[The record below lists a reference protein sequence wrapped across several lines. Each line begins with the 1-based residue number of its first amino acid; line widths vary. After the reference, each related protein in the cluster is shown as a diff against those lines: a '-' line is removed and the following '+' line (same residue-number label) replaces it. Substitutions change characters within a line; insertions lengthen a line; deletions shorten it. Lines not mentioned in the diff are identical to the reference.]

1 MRSPRKLG
9 LLLFLLLLTG
19 SVTSIVVATAW
30 LPDENTTIE
39 ILGYNLYKFEGS
51 GHYAVFYPLPNG
63 SAKLL
68 KTGKV
73 GLLPTLIKIPREEWL
88 RAFSAENNNV
98 LRTQPV
104 PLVIFVNDKGLGFAT
119 LRGSKIILKPIEV
132 PNNPSVMTTKA
143 CPKGYVPEG
152 PRYCVPNDVTTNWV
166 EVLESK
172 TITEPISF
180 IGIRVENNVLRKLEF
195 EMWLF
200 LHRSTYAYW
209 TVGLNV
215 GPITVYTK
223 KLGEHF
229 EGKGIDI
236 GYRTPGNIHP
246 EDSVWSRYV
255 NLYVKYQVV
264 VFGVLAYDRYTGKF
278 TKLPVMATYPL
289 EIISEGRYTIEETSN
304 GPKFVEGTKGLWS
317 PFISSEPHYYRVPDS
332 SQVQRI
338 WLSSSGEQTIV
349 YMRGHSSD
357 NFTSESSLSVPIGP
371 GIVKALQETGLI
383 SKYPNLIKVLN
394 SISLTFGFHYYS
406 GEQSGFLYS
415 IKGTPEHDC
424 YALVYI
430 MKVNTSN
437 YRHVD
442 VPILLVTVTNGKSS
456 GSCDPRTGLCIDSA
470 DKS

>member
-1 MRSPRKLG
+1 MQSPRKLG

-63 SAKLL
+63 SVKLL

-104 PLVIFVNDKGLGFAT
+104 PLMIFVNDKGLGFAT
-119 LRGSKIILKPIEV
+119 LRGSKVVLQPLEV
-132 PNNPSVMTTKA
+132 PNKPTVMTAKP

-152 PRYCVPNDVTTNWV
+152 PRYCVPNDIPTNWV

-180 IGIRVENNVLRKLEF
+180 IGIRVENNVLKELDF
-195 EMWLF
+195 ETWLF
-200 LHRSTYAYW
+200 LNRATYSYW

-215 GPITVYTK
+215 GPVTVYTK

-236 GYRTPGNIHP
+236 GYRTPDDVRP
-246 EDSVWSRYV
+246 EGSIWSRYV

-289 EIISEGRYTIEETSN
+289 EILSEGRYTVEETSN
-304 GPKFVEGTKGLWS
+304 GPKFVERTKGLWS
-317 PFISSEPHYYRVPDS
+317 PFISSDPYYYHVPDS

-338 WLSSSGEQTIV
+338 WLFSGRRKTIV
-349 YMRGHSSD
+349 YMRGHSSWR
-357 NFTSESSLSVPIGP
+357 FTSESSLSVPIGP
-371 GIVKALQETGLI
+371 RIARALQETGLI
-383 SKYPNLIKVLN
+383 SRYPNLAKVLN

-415 IKGTPEHDC
+415 IKGIPKRDC
-424 YALVYI
+424 YALVYM
-430 MKVNTSN
+430 MKVNTTD

-442 VPILLVTVTNGKSS
+442 VPMLLVTVTDGKSS
-456 GSCDPRTGLCIDSA
+456 GICDPKTELCIDSA